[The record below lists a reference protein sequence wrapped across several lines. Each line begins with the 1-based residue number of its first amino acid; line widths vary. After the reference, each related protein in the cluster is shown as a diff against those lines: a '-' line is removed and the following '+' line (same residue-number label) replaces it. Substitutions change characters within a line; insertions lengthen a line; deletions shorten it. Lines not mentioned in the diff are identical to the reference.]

1 MKFNFLEK
9 FIKKKSEKNKNLI
22 NRNNLYI
29 FPNQKGFQV
38 GALVFFCF
46 AVAIF
51 YQNNFALLLSIIL
64 FFIFF
69 ISILISYQN
78 LNNLRFKLIENLFP
92 SNQEINL
99 KYLVESE
106 NKQERL
112 NVDFDQNQNQL
123 KTNINQSKQIN
134 FRHAFNQR
142 GVMETPDLN
151 ISSVFP
157 FGIIKTFGKISF
169 KEKIIVYP
177 KPIQPPQFVLDNI
190 NNKNQ
195 EGFDYE
201 FDKIEEDKFNQNLS
215 KVSWKHY
222 SIKKKYYFKKFI
234 FKKDSENI
242 IIDIEKLGN
251 NLEKSL
257 SYASYLINH
266 FYKLKNPFAVKYK
279 DYISNMSCSYEHKKK
294 QLTFL
299 ANV

>member
-112 NVDFDQNQNQL
+112 NVDFDQNKNQF
-123 KTNINQSKQIN
+123 KTDINQSKQIN

-142 GVMETPDLN
+142 GIMETPDLN

-242 IIDIEKLGN
+242 IIDIEKLSD

>member
-92 SNQEINL
+92 SSQEINL
-99 KYLVESE
+99 RYLVESE

-112 NVDFDQNQNQL
+112 NVDFDQNRNQL

-134 FRHAFNQR
+134 FKHAFNQR

-169 KEKIIVYP
+169 NERIIVYP

-242 IIDIEKLGN
+242 IIDIENLSD

-266 FYKLKNPFAVKYK
+266 FYKLKNPFAIKYK

>member
-92 SNQEINL
+92 SHQEINL

-112 NVDFDQNQNQL
+112 NVDFNQNQNQI

-142 GVMETPDLN
+142 GIMKTPGLN

-177 KPIQPPQFVLDNI
+177 KPVQPPQFVIDNI

-242 IIDIEKLGN
+242 VIDIEKLSD

-279 DYISNMSCSYEHKKK
+279 DYFSNMSCSYEHKKK

>member
-1 MKFNFLEK
+1 M
-9 FIKKKSEKNKNLI
+9 
-22 NRNNLYI
+22 
-29 FPNQKGFQV
+29 
-38 GALVFFCF
+38 
-46 AVAIF
+46 
-51 YQNNFALLLSIIL
+51 LSIIL

-78 LNNLRFKLIENLFP
+78 LNNLKFKLIENLFP

-112 NVDFDQNQNQL
+112 NVDFDQNENQL
-123 KTNINQSKQIN
+123 KIILISQNKLILNMPSIK
-134 FRHAFNQR
+134 
-142 GVMETPDLN
+142 GCYETPGLN

-157 FGIIKTFGKISF
+157 FGIIKTFEKISF
-169 KEKIIVYP
+169 KEKIIIYP
-177 KPIQPPQFVLDNI
+177 KPVQPPQFVLDNI

-215 KVSWKHY
+215 KISWKHY

-242 IIDIEKLGN
+242 IIDIEKLSD
-251 NLEKSL
+251 NLERSL

-266 FYKLKNPFAVKYK
+266 FYKLKNPFSIKYK

>member
-123 KTNINQSKQIN
+123 KTNINQSTQIN
-134 FRHAFNQR
+134 FKHAFNQR

-169 KEKIIVYP
+169 KERIIVYP

-242 IIDIEKLGN
+242 IIDIENLSD